1 MSVHSITQ
9 SATQSDVI
17 TSKACAQ
24 MVESA
29 TRACQP
35 MISVPPEPANSTAD
49 ALAGLSTAFTYGSM
63 VFAIL
68 AVIAGFA
75 WAKHVAHEAKEMAK
89 ENAKNYIE
97 SWLAEK
103 APGIIRE
110 RVEFIV
116 DATLGSGDDA
126 TAADD
131 LGEAQDDRS

>member
-1 MSVHSITQ
+1 MAGQAISV
-9 SATQSDVI
+9 DV
-17 TSKACAQ
+17 CAK

-29 TRACQP
+29 TRSCQP

-63 VFAIL
+63 VFAVL
-68 AVIAGFA
+68 ALIAGFA

-89 ENAKNYIE
+89 AYAQNYIDE
-97 SWLAEK
+97 WLAEK

-110 RVEFIV
+110 RVDFII

-126 TAADD
+126 TAAED
-131 LGEAQDDRS
+131 LGEAQDDGD

>member
-1 MSVHSITQ
+1 MAGKSI
-9 SATQSDVI
+9 SADVC
-17 TSKACAQ
+17 SQ

-29 TRACQP
+29 TRSCQP

-75 WAKHVAHEAKEMAK
+75 WAKHVAHEANEMAK
-89 ENAKNYIE
+89 ADAQNYIDK
-97 SWLAEK
+97 WLAEK

-110 RVEFIV
+110 RVDLII

-131 LGEAQDDRS
+131 LGESAG